1 MFTDNDGKISLI
13 LMLALLAILVL
24 TAGAGFVGYKV
35 WVAKAKPRAALFGM
49 KMNADIL
56 DFSHQ
61 KTPDLYHLLISL
73 DDAIVLLDKEQTWL
87 KQIEKQYP
95 DQKQIILDENESLK
109 KNRQDLVTTLTA
121 VGKAVEAI
129 YVTYV
134 IDQRK
139 GMALIE
145 KQKFEL
151 KKQLSEA
158 LKSVAPLI
166 ARLKTKV
173 KGNWTDRL
181 LDLLK

>member
-1 MFTDNDGKISLI
+1 MFTDNDGKISLL
-13 LMLALLAILVL
+13 LMLALLVILVL
-24 TAGAGFVGYKV
+24 TAGAGFVGYKAWSV
-35 WVAKAKPRAALFGM
+35 KAKPRAALFGM

-56 DFSHQ
+56 DFSHRLV
-61 KTPDLYHLLISL
+61 PDLYRQLISL
-73 DDAIVLLDKEQTWL
+73 DDAIVLLDKEQAWL

-109 KNRQDLVTTLTA
+109 KNQQDLVTALTT

-145 KQKFEL
+145 KQRFEL
-151 KKQLSEA
+151 KKQLSET
-158 LKSVAPLI
+158 LKSVGPLI
-166 ARLKTKV
+166 ARLKTKA
-173 KGNWTDRL
+173 KGNWTDRV
-181 LDLLK
+181 LDLLN